1 MKRLLATLA
10 VIVSCV
16 APLSANAATRAYAS
30 SGLQGSAAI
39 EIPAGGS
46 KQVTLKFKNT
56 GTHVWRGSGKIFVS
70 LYATDPY
77 ARKSV
82 FKDGNWPSAIQAAK
96 LKEALVRPGE
106 TGSVMLTLR
115 APDVAG
121 SYKEQFQLA
130 VENKAWIH
138 NAIAKLSIT
147 VVAPKAAVQ
156 GSIKAEAYAVMDAK
170 TGEII
175 DQRNGDDVR
184 SIASITKLMS
194 VMVAHD
200 AGLDPNATVTLARED
215 EVGGGRLRVPVGTQ
229 LTVRDLVASAVIGSA
244 NNATNAVARATGL
257 SNDEFMRRMNE
268 KASALGMAHSRFAD
282 PTGIEVENLSTAK
295 EVAMMA
301 RAAFSDAWIAPI
313 AAEPEYEVATSKG
326 PHLIKNT
333 NKLVNDT
340 SLHVTA
346 GKTGFINEA
355 GYTLVTRVQKDGR
368 ELIVVVLGCET
379 VTQSFREAKALAE
392 KAWMQ
397 GKTAVAQ

>member
-1 MKRLLATLA
+1 MKRLLAMLA
-10 VIVSCV
+10 VIASCAV
-16 APLSANAATRAYAS
+16 PLSADAATRAYAS
-30 SGLQGSAAI
+30 SGLQGSTAI
-39 EIPAGGS
+39 EIPAGGT

-56 GTHVWRGSGKIFVS
+56 GSHVWRGSGKLFVS
-70 LYATDPY
+70 LYATGPY
-77 ARKSV
+77 ARKSA
-82 FKDGNWPSAIQAAK
+82 FKDAAWPSAIQAAK

-106 TGSVMLTLR
+106 TGTVTLTLR
-115 APDVAG
+115 APEATG

-138 NAIAKLSIT
+138 NAIAKLSIN
-147 VVAPKAAVQ
+147 VVPPKAAVI
-156 GSIKAEAYAVMDAK
+156 GDVHAEAYAVMDAK
-170 TGEII
+170 TGEIL
-175 DQRNGDDVR
+175 DQKNGDTVR

-200 AGLDPNATVTLARED
+200 AGLDPNAIVTLARAD

-257 SNDEFMRRMNE
+257 SNEEFLHRMNE
-268 KASALGMAHSRFAD
+268 KAVALGMPHSRFAD

-295 EVAMMA
+295 EVAIMA

-326 PHLIKNT
+326 PHRIKNT
-333 NKLVNDT
+333 NKLVNDA

-355 GYTLVTRVQKDGR
+355 GYTLVTRMQKDGR
-368 ELIVVVLGCET
+368 DLIVVVLGCET
-379 VTQSFREAKALAE
+379 VSQSFRDAKALAE

-397 GKTAVAQ
+397 GKTAAR